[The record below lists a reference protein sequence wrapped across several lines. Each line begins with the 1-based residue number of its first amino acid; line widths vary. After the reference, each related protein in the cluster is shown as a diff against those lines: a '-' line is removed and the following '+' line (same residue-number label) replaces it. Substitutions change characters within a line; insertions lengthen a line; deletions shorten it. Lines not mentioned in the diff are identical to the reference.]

1 MEEFKNI
8 GGAAG
13 SFHTGFLRENMVGQ
27 LFKGSKVID
36 VTGKYIVTEDGKYLR
51 KGLNINF
58 KIIKP
63 DARGYNSNRR

>member
-1 MEEFKNI
+1 
-8 GGAAG
+8 
-13 SFHTGFLRENMVGQ
+13 MVGQ

-36 VTGKYIVTEDGKYLR
+36 VTGKYIVTEDGKYPR

-63 DARGYNSNRR
+63 DARGYISNRR